1 MRTETNNKLVRDREF
16 KDFDEARNFMSQVAS
31 LAQEHN
37 HHPYWTNVYNRVHI
51 ELTTHDA
58 GDIVTDK
65 DWELAKAI
73 DEIDLS

>member
-1 MRTETNNKLVRDREF
+1 MRTKTNNKLVRDREF

-37 HHPYWTNVYNRVHI
+37 HHPYWINLYNCVHI

-73 DEIDLS
+73 DEINLL